1 MEDRKQDELD
11 HTLDAALAKFA
22 AVEPRAGLEERIL
35 ANLRAERS
43 RVLDRAWWRW
53 SAAGALAVVIVVAV
67 ALAWRSG
74 KPSHGVIANHSST
87 MPHAAKHPTTPI
99 VANGRE
105 NQVRGNHARP
115 QQRVA
120 RRRTAVHRPQSIVA
134 SANPKLDRFPSPQPL
149 SEQEKILASYVEK
162 YPEEAV
168 LLARARTEA
177 LRQDQLE
184 EMKAFPSGSSSGSRA
199 TDSEEGNGDSTER

>member
-1 MEDRKQDELD
+1 MADRRRDEPD
-11 HTLDAALAKFA
+11 STLDTALAKYA
-22 AVEPRAGLEERIL
+22 AIEPRRGLEERIL
-35 ANLRAERS
+35 ANLQAQRD
-43 RVLDRAWWRW
+43 RVPNRVWWRW
-53 SAAGALAVVIVVAV
+53 SIAGALAALVVVAL
-67 ALAWRSG
+67 ALAWRSR
-74 KPSHGVIANHSST
+74 KPSHPVMANHSSS

-99 VANGRE
+99 VANGPE
-105 NQVRGNHARP
+105 NQVRGNQARP

-120 RRRTAVHRPQSIVA
+120 MRRTAVHRPQSTVA

-162 YPEEAV
+162 YPAEAV

-184 EMKAFPSGSSSGSRA
+184 QMKAFPSGSRA
-199 TDSEEGNGDSTER
+199 TDSEEGNSASTER

>member
-1 MEDRKQDELD
+1 MADRKQHEHDPR
-11 HTLDAALAKFA
+11 LDAALAKYA
-22 AVEPRAGLEERIL
+22 AVEPRPGLEERIL
-35 ANLRAERS
+35 ANLQSQRD
-43 RVLDRAWWRW
+43 RVPNRVWWRW
-53 SAAGALAVVIVVAV
+53 SVAGAFAALVVVAL

-74 KPSHGVIANHSST
+74 KPSHGLIANHSST

-120 RRRTAVHRPQSIVA
+120 RRRTAVHRSQSIVA

-184 EMKAFPSGSSSGSRA
+184 EMKAFPSSSRA
-199 TDSEEGNGDSTER
+199 TNSEQGNSVSTER

>member
-1 MEDRKQDELD
+1 MADRKRDELD
-11 HTLDAALAKFA
+11 STLDAALAKYA
-22 AVEPRAGLEERIL
+22 AVEPRAGLEGRVL
-35 ANLRAERS
+35 ANLRAGGG
-43 RVLDRAWWRW
+43 RAAQRWWWRW
-53 SAAGALAVVIVVAV
+53 SVASAAV
-67 ALAWRSG
+67 AITAVLIVATTLAWRSG
-74 KPSHGVIANHSST
+74 KPSPPALANHSST
-87 MPHAAKHPTTPI
+87 MPHAAKHPTTPV

-105 NQVRGNHARP
+105 NQVRGNRARP

-120 RRRTAVHRPQSIVA
+120 TRRTTAHRPQSIVA
-134 SANPKLDRFPSPQPL
+134 SAPPKLDRFPSPQPL

-184 EMKAFPSGSSSGSRA
+184 EMKAFPSGSRV
-199 TDSEEGNGDSTER
+199 TNSEEENSDSTER